1 MPPARPPEQII
12 RDWLERNGSAR
23 VGPDAF
29 AQTWGL
35 DRLEA
40 SDRRRIA
47 AALDRAGVDSDPPLQ
62 RASHSEKVMLS
73 IREVEPEP
81 ERAREPDPE
90 PAPGRAGEPAPHP
103 PAPTRPPQPPT
114 TPGRPGVRRRAGR
127 RARAMLDR
135 NPPAAPPK
143 RPAPVPSSDTREE
156 ALRRDTAREQARA
169 ERERERERLRVEAA
183 ERVEL
188 KRREREEA
196 EAAARNERERAL
208 AEAEERA
215 EAARERDRQ
224 TAEAEYRRD
233 RERARSEAAAA
244 EPEPDPDSEADTDP
258 EPSGA
263 PVPRATIGV
272 IVAAV
277 VLMILGALGPWA
289 KAVFVVD
296 YGVDRHGVFVIAAAL
311 ITAVL
316 LAIHLR
322 RRRESWLPLIAASAA
337 AFSAAVV
344 AGDFRDLVDD
354 PFVGPTWGIYA
365 AFFGSVGAVVA
376 SMALL
381 VRRR

>member
-35 DRLEA
+35 DRLEV

-47 AALDRAGVDSDPPLQ
+47 AALDRAGVDIDPPLQ

-81 ERAREPDPE
+81 APEPDPE
-90 PAPGRAGEPAPHP
+90 PAREREPAPRP
-103 PAPTRPPQPPT
+103 SAPTPPPQPRP
-114 TPGRPGVRRRAGR
+114 TPGRPGVRHRAGR
-127 RARAMLDR
+127 RARALLDR
-135 NPPAAPPK
+135 KPPAAPPQ
-143 RPAPVPSSDTREE
+143 RPAPAPSSTTREE

-169 ERERERERLRVEAA
+169 ERERERERLGVEAA

-196 EAAARNERERAL
+196 EAAARDERERAL

-215 EAARERDRQ
+215 EAERERDRQ
-224 TAEAEYRRD
+224 TAEAEYRRE

-244 EPEPDPDSEADTDP
+244 EPEPDPDSEADIDP

-263 PVPRATIGV
+263 PVSRTTIGV

-365 AFFGSVGAVVA
+365 AFLGSVGAVVV